1 MGIDIGIDMI
11 NRDCEISLSRIAII
25 PAPFGSTDRAQVAG
39 LSMEK
44 STFSTFLHPD
54 SLSVCEVTGAVS
66 DPI

>member
-44 STFSTFLHPD
+44 STFLHPG
-54 SLSVCEVTGAVS
+54 SLTVCEVTGAVS